1 MLIGG
6 NRIRLLAAAALCW
19 NFCLSLPAQ
28 EKKDIVVGLSE
39 KERVPDVRLK
49 TGLGDPF
56 KLRPALIGKW
66 TVLFYFR
73 GNWCPYGRRQIK
85 EIRTLENDLLDE
97 NVDVLGISPEGFPKT
112 ATMSQEF
119 QTGFVLLSDENFDAG
134 LSMGLMEA
142 LPLKDSD
149 TYLNAGACLMEL
161 AQGGYLIPR
170 TGLWLINPEGRVSY
184 AHLPV
189 DPKNI
194 LPAEELMKVV
204 RQEKAKAKLK
214 IP

>member
-1 MLIGG
+1 MA
-6 NRIRLLAAAALCW
+6 LLGALALCW
-19 NFCLSLPAQ
+19 GSGWFLTAQ
-28 EKKDIVVGLSE
+28 DKKEIVVGLSE

-56 KLRPALIGKW
+56 KLRPALTGKW

-85 EIRTLENDLLDE
+85 EIRTLENDLLNE
-97 NVDVLGISPEGFPKT
+97 NVDVLGISPEGFVKT

-119 QTGFVLLSDENFDAG
+119 QTGFVLLSDDNFDAG
-134 LSMGLMEA
+134 LSMGLMQA

-170 TGLWLINPEGRVSY
+170 SALWLINPDGRVSF

-194 LPAEELMKVV
+194 LAAEDLMQVI
-204 RQEKAKAKLK
+204 RQEKAKAKLA